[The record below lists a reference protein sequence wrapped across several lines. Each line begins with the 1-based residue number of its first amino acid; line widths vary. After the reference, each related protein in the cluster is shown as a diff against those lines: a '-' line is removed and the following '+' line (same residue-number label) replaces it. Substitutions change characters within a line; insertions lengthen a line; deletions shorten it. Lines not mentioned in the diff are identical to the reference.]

1 MGERGWR
8 GSWKSVQLVCWSVHS
23 GHWVENGFWGSGGRS
38 IFKRPGRSC
47 GPGGDGDGWGRD
59 AGGRGAKAWMDAR
72 VFPEINHD
80 LWQ

>member
-1 MGERGWR
+1 MMEICPTC
-8 GSWKSVQLVCWSVHS
+8 VLVCS
-23 GHWVENGFWGSGGRS
+23 FWPLGREW
-38 IFKRPGRSC
+38 IPGLFKRPGRSC

-59 AGGRGAKAWMDAR
+59 VGGRGAKAWMDAR

>member
-1 MGERGWR
+1 MEICPTC
-8 GSWKSVQLVCWSVHS
+8 VLVCS
-23 GHWVENGFWGSGGRS
+23 FWPLGREW
-38 IFKRPGRSC
+38 IPGLFKRPGRSC

-59 AGGRGAKAWMDAR
+59 VGGRGAKAWMDAR